1 MCATCGCQDGA
12 DAKIINIET
21 GKTLS
26 EPPAHHP
33 HHHHHHDH
41 AEPHL
46 HSHGHEHGHHH
57 HHDPGDVSSHRDQ
70 AQSGSTMRL
79 EQSIL
84 AKNDAIAAR
93 NRAWFAGRE
102 ILALNLVSSPGAGK
116 TAVLERTLRGL
127 QKTQPCFV
135 IEGDQATSNDSERIK
150 DAGAPAIQINT
161 GSGCHLDASM
171 VARALSA
178 LKPSFRSIVMIENVG
193 NLVCPALFDLGEHA
207 KVLILSVTEGEDK
220 PVKYPHMFE
229 AARLLLINKI
239 DLLPHL
245 AFDLDRCMAYAR
257 QVNPGIEIL
266 ALSAATGE
274 GFDAWHAWILNAL
287 SNMADG
293 PLQGHFGAAP

>member
-21 GKTLS
+21 GKALS
-26 EPPAHHP
+26 EPPAHHQ
-33 HHHHHHDH
+33 HHQHHQHHHHDH
-41 AEPHL
+41 AEPHP
-46 HSHGHEHGHHH
+46 HSHGHHH
-57 HHDPGDVSSHRDQ
+57 HSPDDVSDRRER
-70 AQSGSTMRL
+70 AQSASTVRL
-79 EQSIL
+79 EQSL
-84 AKNDAIAAR
+84 LEKNDAIAAR

-135 IEGDQATSNDSERIK
+135 IEGDQATSNDGERIK
-150 DAGAPAIQINT
+150 NAGAPAVQINT

-171 VARALSA
+171 VARALPA
-178 LKPSFRSIVMIENVG
+178 LKPSFRSLVMIENVG

-239 DLLPHL
+239 DLLPYL

-257 QVNPGIEIL
+257 QVNPCIEIL

-274 GFDAWHAWILNAL
+274 GFEAWHAWISNAS

-293 PLQGHFGAAP
+293 PLQGHLGAAP

>member
-1 MCATCGCQDGA
+1 MCATCGCQDGT
-12 DAKIINIET
+12 DAKIIDIET

-26 EPPAHHP
+26 EPPAHH
-33 HHHHHHDH
+33 HHHHDH
-41 AEPHL
+41 AEMHP
-46 HSHGHEHGHHH
+46 HSHGHEHDHHH
-57 HHDPGDVSSHRDQ
+57 HHHPGDVSGHREQ

-84 AKNDAIAAR
+84 EKNDAIAAR

-116 TAVLERTLRGL
+116 TAVLERTLRSL

-150 DAGAPAIQINT
+150 NAGASAVQINT

-171 VARALSA
+171 VARALPA
-178 LKPSFRSIVMIENVG
+178 LRPSFRSIVMIENVG

-229 AARLLLINKI
+229 AASLLLINKI

-245 AFDLDRCMAYAR
+245 AFDLDRCIAYAR

-274 GFDAWHAWILNAL
+274 GFDAWHEWISNA
-287 SNMADG
+287 SSHMADG
-293 PLQGHFGAAP
+293 PLQSHLGAAP